1 MKLYEIAEQL
11 RQLSEMDEIP
21 PEQLQDTLDFLTCEF
36 DDKAHQIAIVI
47 HEMVADSDLLKNEIQ
62 RLTEKK
68 RMLDAKQESLK
79 DYLRYNM
86 EVNGVTKVKG
96 KLLTITL
103 GAPSKIVIVPDADK
117 LPAEFVRTKVEAEKA
132 LIKSAL
138 ESGQEIDGCSIAFGK
153 SKLII
158 K

>member
-11 RQLSEMDEIP
+11 RQLSEMDDIP
-21 PEQLQDTLDFLTCEF
+21 PEQIQDTLDLLNGEF
-36 DDKAHQIAIVI
+36 EDKAHQVAIVI
-47 HEMVADSDLLKNEIQ
+47 HEMAADSELLKNEIQ
-62 RLTEKK
+62 RLTDKK
-68 RMLDAKQESLK
+68 RALDAKQESLK

-86 EVNGVTKVKG
+86 EVNGITKVKG

-117 LPAEFVRTKVEAEKA
+117 LPAEFVRTKIEAEKA
-132 LIKSAL
+132 LIKTAL
-138 ESGQEIDGCSIAFGK
+138 EAGQEIEGCSIATGK